1 MSVWVVL
8 PSARPVAVVN
18 ARMNKWRA
26 MGYKVALWRDEFYPR
41 PECDLLRGGPYPG
54 YAKAVNDLTAIVFDI
69 DPACDWIVATGDD
82 TDPDP
87 TKRAD
92 EIARECSIHFIDA
105 SFERAAMGQA
115 RESLPAHLR
124 LDMRKVEALVDSG
137 KHRALPVS
145 TFGVMQP
152 TGDPW
157 RDTMGRIIERIAGSP
172 WLGREWCRR
181 ANKGQGPFWP
191 EFTHMFGDEHLQRYA
206 QSLGVFWQRPDL
218 THFHDH
224 AQRDQVSP
232 PAPHMA
238 QWNTPQH
245 WAQSKAIFERL
256 VAGNFQEC
264 APIP

>member
-1 MSVWVVL
+1 
-8 PSARPVAVVN
+8 
-18 ARMNKWRA
+18 
-26 MGYKVALWRDEFYPR
+26 
-41 PECDLLRGGPYPG
+41 
-54 YAKAVNDLTAIVFDI
+54 
-69 DPACDWIVATGDD
+69 
-82 TDPDP
+82 
-87 TKRAD
+87 
-92 EIARECSIHFIDA
+92 
-105 SFERAAMGQA
+105 
-115 RESLPAHLR
+115 
-124 LDMRKVEALVDSG
+124 
-137 KHRALPVS
+137 
-145 TFGVMQP
+145 
-152 TGDPW
+152 
-157 RDTMGRIIERIAGSP
+157 MGRIIERIAGSP

-191 EFTHMFGDEHLQRYA
+191 EFTHMFGDQLLQEHA
-206 QSLGVFWQRPDL
+206 KHLGVFWQRPDL

>member
-18 ARMNKWRA
+18 ARMDKWRD
-26 MGYKVALWRDEFYPR
+26 MGYKVALWRDYFYPR
-41 PECDLLRGGPYPG
+41 PECDLLHGGPYPG
-54 YAKAVNDLTAIVFDI
+54 YAAAVNDLAATVFSI
-69 DPACDWIVATGDD
+69 DHACDWIVATGDD

-105 SFERAAMGQA
+105 SFERAAMGQS
-115 RESLPAHLR
+115 RESLPLR
-124 LDMRKVEALVDSG
+124 LDMRKLEALVDSG

-152 TGDPW
+152 VGDPW
-157 RDTMGRIIERIAGSP
+157 SDTMGRIIDRIAGSP

-238 QWNTPQH
+238 QWNSPQH

-264 APIP
+264 AALESK